1 LLRGD
6 VGVEHQVFG
15 VIIATPRKSR
25 NENRANTGMVTM
37 LISVGVGIGVGKKR
51 LEERL
56 GSSAECVD

>member
-15 VIIATPRKSR
+15 VIVAAPRNSR

-37 LISVGVGIGVGKKR
+37 LISV
-51 LEERL
+51 
-56 GSSAECVD
+56 A